1 MRRLALV
8 AQLPKS
14 LILLRDAKDWAWKKD
29 PSLRRQELFVGD
41 GLAEVCQYDFADFK
55 FYLSLS
61 LYVCVGPFSFYHSS
75 ITTMT
80 QLDMFLKQSYAT
92 VVCRILLTYIL
103 RNENVGELLSWQWG
117 IGWGKSICLPLLIFS
132 SRKVGFL
139 LIECTVLGNF
149 EFNESS
155 ISIMLLV
162 SCIALDFICTLC
174 SGLSLWI
181 IYFDLSNHY
190 VGFLFGNG
198 YRSQLGLGVLEAFST
213 QCWMTSWTLCLKL

>member
-75 ITTMT
+75 ISTMT

-149 EFNESS
+149 EFNEWRVLNIYYVISQLYCS
-155 ISIMLLV
+155 GFYLHSMQWIIFVDNLLWPVKSLRRISI
-162 SCIALDFICTLC
+162 
-174 SGLSLWI
+174 W
-181 IYFDLSNHY
+181 
-190 VGFLFGNG
+190 
-198 YRSQLGLGVLEAFST
+198 
-213 QCWMTSWTLCLKL
+213 